1 MTAWISISDGML
13 GKETFPWLDRAL
25 RSSVDVDWYDL
36 STGTGGLEGMD
47 GVWESDRAAD
57 AGSEVVFCPPRLR
70 MYLIAVPNEFAEN
83 NEDSEARV
91 LIKLGEDPIGSKFGD
106 ELFNGTRLGLDVYPI
121 RATFEDEFEED
132 EWPRVIEHP
141 IRREPSDGGDLLG
154 GVRLDRDNSRS
165 RSLTNLI
172 VVATGLESAVTL
184 LRSEYFS
191 RSLTLPLSPLSEAC
205 GVTERATV
213 VLLDFGSCPQI
224 ALEVFPIKVERSEA
238 LPVGCWLELEDS
250 RSGETLGLELQVLE
264 GVIVEGVP
272 LLVIRPL
279 ADEEP
284 GGSST

>member
-1 MTAWISISDGML
+1 MSDETEDKSGFHRRVGGRATANGSGMETMDVSAYEPDDEGGRNIGYCIGIPLSITAWISISDGML

-47 GVWESDRAAD
+47 GVWESERAAD
-57 AGSEVVFCPPRLR
+57 AGSEVVLGPPRLR
-70 MYLIAVPNEFAEN
+70 IYLIAVPNEFAEN

-91 LIKLGEDPIGSKFGD
+91 LTTLGEEPMGSKFGD

-172 VVATGLESAVTL
+172 VVATGFGSAVTL
-184 LRSEYFS
+184 LRSEDFS
-191 RSLTLPLSPLSEAC
+191 
-205 GVTERATV
+205 
-213 VLLDFGSCPQI
+213 
-224 ALEVFPIKVERSEA
+224 
-238 LPVGCWLELEDS
+238 
-250 RSGETLGLELQVLE
+250 
-264 GVIVEGVP
+264 
-272 LLVIRPL
+272 
-279 ADEEP
+279 
-284 GGSST
+284 